1 MQTNGFSRSS
11 TMSGKRQSDD
21 PPKPPVKF
29 DYSEIYSEND
39 ELDLEL
45 DLTKTYINRAQ
56 YRARTDL
63 DDNIKQVKKN
73 AEGMKNL
80 QEAIKNYDS
89 KELCRNIS
97 RRDIKPVRK
106 PNEETNGNTAAS
118 LETRTGSEEHIA
130 REKRTENQKEDE
142 SNTKPKNTLTMFLM
156 SLHRIQTAKQ
166 VKKHSVK
173 EEENQSEESYPL
185 RTQSTSIR
193 SAAPGRSKS
202 VCYGG
207 PRADS
212 LNVQIKGMR
221 PRIVSSSTYNADKQH
236 SRSRRQLETI
246 SKLEQ
251 SFKFD
256 KPSVYE
262 ERRKTLLA
270 NSKENA
276 DLQRRVKI
284 FLKNIDEFKSKSK
297 TNSLEE
303 MFSRGVYVTHS
314 HTVLG

>member
-1 MQTNGFSRSS
+1 MQTNSFPRSS
-11 TMSGKRQSDD
+11 TIVGKRQSDD

-45 DLTKTYINRAQ
+45 DLTKTHINRAQ

-73 AEGMKNL
+73 AEGMKHL

-89 KELCRNIS
+89 KELCRSIS
-97 RRDIKPVRK
+97 RRDIKPGGK
-106 PNEETNGNTAAS
+106 SNEDSNENTTAG
-118 LETRTGSEEHIA
+118 LENKTGSEKRIA
-130 REKRTENQKEDE
+130 RENSTENQKEDE
-142 SNTKPKNTLTMFLM
+142 SIGKPRNTLTMFLM
-156 SLHRIQTAKQ
+156 SLQRIQTAKQ
-166 VKKHSVK
+166 VKKQTVR
-173 EEENQSEESYPL
+173 EDDDQSEESFPL
-185 RTQSTSIR
+185 RTQSTCVQY
-193 SAAPGRSKS
+193 AGPGRSRS
-202 VCYGG
+202 VCYGR
-207 PRADS
+207 PRANS
-212 LNVQIKGMR
+212 LNVNIKGMR
-221 PRIVSSSTYNADKQH
+221 PRIASSSTYNADKQH
-236 SRSRRQLETI
+236 SRSRRKLESI

-256 KPSVYE
+256 KPSIYE

-270 NSKENA
+270 NSKQNA
-276 DLQRRVKI
+276 DLQMRVKG

-303 MFSRGVYVTHS
+303 MFSRGVHVTQT